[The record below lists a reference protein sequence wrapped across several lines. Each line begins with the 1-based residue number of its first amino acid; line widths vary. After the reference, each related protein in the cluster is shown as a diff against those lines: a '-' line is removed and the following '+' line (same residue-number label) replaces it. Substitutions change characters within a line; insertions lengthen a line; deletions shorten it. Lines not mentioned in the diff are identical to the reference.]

1 MSYCV
6 NCGVELA
13 EGERV
18 CPLCQTKV
26 VNPKNPWTEPPV
38 RPYPRQREVIVKHI
52 DRQFA
57 AALLGL
63 ELLIP
68 ILVTLLCDLL
78 PDGQVS
84 WSVYV
89 LGAVAMVM
97 VWVLVPLAARR
108 YHWLLFLGLDGLS
121 TACFL
126 WGVCHVAGGQWF
138 QPLAL
143 PLTAAVT
150 ALALGL
156 VYLFRRPWGQDPLV
170 RAALVLLEAG
180 LMTMV
185 TELTVDLFRTGQVSF
200 GWAPYALIPCWVL
213 AASLSLISRQ
223 KKLRAEIKKR
233 LYY

>member
-18 CPLCQTKV
+18 CPLCQTEV
-26 VNPKNPWTEPPV
+26 VNPAKPWKEPSI
-38 RPYPRQREVIVKHI
+38 RPYPRQMEIIVKHV

-63 ELLIP
+63 VLLIP

-78 PDGQVS
+78 PDGQIS
-84 WSVYV
+84 WSAYV
-89 LGAVAMVM
+89 LGSVAMVM
-97 VWVLVPLAARR
+97 IWVLVPMASRR

-126 WGVCHVAGGQWF
+126 WAVCHVAGGRWF
-138 QPLAL
+138 WPLAL

-150 ALALGL
+150 ALLLLL
-156 VYLFRRPWGQDPLV
+156 VYLFRRPWGRDPLV
-170 RAALVLLEAG
+170 RTALILLAAG
-180 LMTMV
+180 LLVMSA
-185 TELTVDLFRTGQVSF
+185 ELAIDLFRFGRVSF

-213 AASLSLISRQ
+213 SAVAALISRQ
-223 KKLRAEIKKR
+223 NKLRAEIEKR
-233 LYY
+233 LFY

>member
-18 CPLCQTKV
+18 CPLCQTEV
-26 VNPKNPWTEPPV
+26 VNPKKPWTEPSV
-38 RPYPRQREVIVKHI
+38 RPYPRQVEVIVHHV

-78 PDGQVS
+78 PDGRVS
-84 WSVYV
+84 WSAYV

-97 VWVLVPLAARR
+97 IWVLIPLAARR
-108 YHWLLFLGLDGLS
+108 YHWLLFLSLDGLS
-121 TACFL
+121 AACFL
-126 WGVCHVAGGQWF
+126 GAICHVAGGHWF
-138 QPLAL
+138 WPLAL

-150 ALALGL
+150 ALLLLL
-156 VYLFRRPWGQDPLV
+156 VYLFRRPWGADPLI
-170 RAALVLLEAG
+170 RTALILLEAG
-180 LMTMV
+180 LLVMG
-185 TELTVDLFRTGQVSF
+185 TEVVVDLYFTGHVSF

-213 AASLSLISRQ
+213 SASLSLISRQ
-223 KKLRAEIKKR
+223 KKLRAEIEKR
-233 LYY
+233 LFY